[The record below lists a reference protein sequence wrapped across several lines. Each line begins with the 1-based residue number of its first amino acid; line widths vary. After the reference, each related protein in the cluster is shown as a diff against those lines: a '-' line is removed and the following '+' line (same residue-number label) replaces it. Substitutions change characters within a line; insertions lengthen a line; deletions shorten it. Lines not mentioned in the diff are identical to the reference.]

1 MLSLESLQ
9 LQKIFSLQFQSGKL
23 FEIHNKS
30 NFVADS
36 WQDTFSVSLSESI
49 ETNIFIDDETSKCL
63 KRMSDAIDTWAEYI
77 RVDPSDLVLDE
88 PYNNVIFQQMVRIIS
103 LSDFYLIK
111 GSNTFSSDEE
121 YAEALVVK
129 ALEMALALRHI
140 AQYYFNEAEV
150 GSPYISILIEIDY
163 QFISACE
170 DLIKIFR
177 ALKHKLRYNYCFC
190 NTINTC

>member
-23 FEIHNKS
+23 FEIYNKS

-49 ETNIFIDDETSKCL
+49 ESNILIDDETSKCL

-103 LSDFYLIK
+103 
-111 GSNTFSSDEE
+111 FS
-121 YAEALVVK
+121 
-129 ALEMALALRHI
+129 
-140 AQYYFNEAEV
+140 YFLFN
-150 GSPYISILIEIDY
+150 
-163 QFISACE
+163 
-170 DLIKIFR
+170 
-177 ALKHKLRYNYCFC
+177 
-190 NTINTC
+190 

>member
-1 MLSLESLQ
+1 ML
-9 LQKIFSLQFQSGKL
+9 FSNKWYALYPFQ
-23 FEIHNKS
+23 I
-30 NFVADS
+30 
-36 WQDTFSVSLSESI
+36 
-49 ETNIFIDDETSKCL
+49 
-63 KRMSDAIDTWAEYI
+63 
-77 RVDPSDLVLDE
+77 
-88 PYNNVIFQQMVRIIS
+88 
-103 LSDFYLIK
+103 FYLIK